1 MSTITIPPAV
11 VEAVAVAEWDAE
23 RARIGDYTLPL
34 FEDYTLPLFEELH
47 PVVKELKLENAHT
60 ACLAML
66 KAWPGAFPWT
76 FTGPLEGHSYVL
88 PLPPQ
93 EASDDRL

>member
-1 MSTITIPPAV
+1 MSTIAIPAAV

-34 FEDYTLPLFEELH
+34 FEELH
-47 PVVKELKLENAHT
+47 PEVKKLKLENAHA

-66 KAWPGAFPWT
+66 SAWPGMLDMT
-76 FTGPLEGHSYVL
+76 EGEPGRESREIIL

-93 EASDDRL
+93 EKTND

>member
-1 MSTITIPPAV
+1 MSTIAIPAAV

-23 RARIGDYTLPL
+23 RARIG
-34 FEDYTLPLFEELH
+34 DYTLPLFEELH